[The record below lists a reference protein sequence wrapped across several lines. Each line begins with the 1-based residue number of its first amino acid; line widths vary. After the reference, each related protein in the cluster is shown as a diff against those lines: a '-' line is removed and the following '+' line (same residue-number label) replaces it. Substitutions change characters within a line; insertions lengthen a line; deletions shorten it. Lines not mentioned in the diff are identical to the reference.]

1 MVFVVTIYVAAKGQE
16 SVQQLTDSVRQNVQR
31 ELELSPDAV
40 IVESTETIEAKLF
53 AKKLKAEWIIDTRPA

>member
-1 MVFVVTIYVAAKGQE
+1 
-16 SVQQLTDSVRQNVQR
+16 VQR

-40 IVESTETIEAKLF
+40 IVEPTETIEAKLF